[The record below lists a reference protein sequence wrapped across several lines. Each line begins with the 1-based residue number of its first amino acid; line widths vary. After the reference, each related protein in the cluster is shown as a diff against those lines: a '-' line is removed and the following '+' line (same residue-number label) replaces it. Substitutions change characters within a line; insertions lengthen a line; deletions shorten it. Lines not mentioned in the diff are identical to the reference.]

1 MLVLVVVGVCFGGEV
16 MVIGNALIMVPYMDG
31 EGHSFLS
38 QNDVYFLSKA
48 FDLSIWM

>member
-16 MVIGNALIMVPYMDG
+16 MVIRKALIIVPYMDS

-38 QNDVYFLSKA
+38 QNDVYFLFEP